1 MMKDELQQENVY
13 SNQKT
18 LCIDVVSTML
28 RKVDLDDYEEISQLM
43 YLNRINSESSSYSAK
58 ERQLSFDHHYVVV
71 QKPTTQQ

>member
-1 MMKDELQQENVY
+1 MFEMMKDELQQENVN

-58 ERQLSFDHHYVVV
+58 ER
-71 QKPTTQQ
+71 